1 MPRPTANAILAR
13 AMIRLGL
20 PAEDRRTSTVYVGG
34 ERLSG
39 SRVEI
44 AGLAAVFMQAA
55 HVSNTLD
62 ASFRRTKLV
71 ATLVGKLP
79 ALAVVRDEDVVQVRM
94 PGWAF
99 AALLRM
105 ALRCPP
111 EEVETVLST
120 YLPLGA
126 SIPATDR
133 LVGSGILSA
142 LEEAAQSLSSTSST
156 D

>member
-1 MPRPTANAILAR
+1 
-13 AMIRLGL
+13 
-20 PAEDRRTSTVYVGG
+20 
-34 ERLSG
+34 
-39 SRVEI
+39 
-44 AGLAAVFMQAA
+44 MQAA
-55 HVSNTLD
+55 HVSNTLY
-62 ASFRRTKLV
+62 ASFRRHKLV

>member
-1 MPRPTANAILAR
+1 MARPTANAVVAK
-13 AMIRLGL
+13 AFNRLGI
-20 PAEDRRTSTVYVGG
+20 PTEDRRTSEVYVGG
-34 ERLSG
+34 HRLSG
-39 SRVEI
+39 SRVELSGLPSLLLQGVRVGGNYDRAAYRNKLI
-44 AGLAAVFMQAA
+44 ATITG
-55 HVSNTLD
+55 
-62 ASFRRTKLV
+62 R
-71 ATLVGKLP
+71 LP
-79 ALAVVRDEDVVQVRM
+79 ALAVVREEEVVYVRM

-120 YLPLGA
+120 YLPLG
-126 SIPATDR
+126 SKIPETDR

-142 LEEAAQSLSSTSST
+142 LDEAAQSLSSTSST

>member
-1 MPRPTANAILAR
+1 MARPTANATLTKALK
-13 AMIRLGL
+13 RLGM
-20 PAEDRRTSTVYVGG
+20 PADDKRTSQVYVGG
-34 ERLSG
+34 HNLTG

-44 AGLAAVFMQAA
+44 AGLPFLMFQGAHAGSNYDRAVYRNKLIAALMG
-55 HVSNTLD
+55 
-62 ASFRRTKLV
+62 R
-71 ATLVGKLP
+71 LP
-79 ALAVVRDEDVVQVRM
+79 AVGVIRDEELLYVRM

-111 EEVETVLST
+111 EEVETALST
-120 YLPLGA
+120 YLPLAG
-126 SIPATDR
+126 SIPETDR

-142 LEEAAQSLSSTSST
+142 LDEAARSLSSTSST